1 MAPQLLQNT
10 VGELVPSIGSKDV
23 DILMKNAEVDADVLN
38 NSEELTAMWIQAY
51 LEEIQ
56 RVESF
61 FGMKMD
67 MLVDEFI
74 LMQDKFR
81 LKSELYETEQE
92 VKKKKKQKKL
102 E

>member
-1 MAPQLLQNT
+1 
-10 VGELVPSIGSKDV
+10 
-23 DILMKNAEVDADVLN
+23 
-38 NSEELTAMWIQAY
+38 
-51 LEEIQ
+51 
-56 RVESF
+56 VESF

-102 E
+102 EEVADPEESKRLLNETITHRLNTSYVESSGRQTRVASAMEAEESEKVAYGLIG